1 MKMIHYAKKFKSK
14 IYEYINKFVDNEELT
29 LKTSKKILSGDFVN
43 QLILF
48 NLKSRKKYLINFVT
62 LFTKIDKNKYGI
74 INYEDFKNLF
84 QNLGIIENE
93 KLAEIAKQLIEKAD
107 KEGTGQITFNDAVVT
122 CDEFYLNIPEGK
134 VKLLDKINSL
144 KLG

>member
-48 NLKSRKKYLINFVT
+48 NLKLRKKYLINFVT

-84 QNLGIIENE
+84 QNME
-93 KLAEIAKQLIEKAD
+93 
-107 KEGTGQITFNDAVVT
+107 
-122 CDEFYLNIPEGK
+122 
-134 VKLLDKINSL
+134 
-144 KLG
+144 

>member
-48 NLKSRKKYLINFVT
+48 NLKLRKKI
-62 LFTKIDKNKYGI
+62 
-74 INYEDFKNLF
+74 
-84 QNLGIIENE
+84 
-93 KLAEIAKQLIEKAD
+93 
-107 KEGTGQITFNDAVVT
+107 
-122 CDEFYLNIPEGK
+122 
-134 VKLLDKINSL
+134 
-144 KLG
+144 